1 MWPFFNLLYEL
12 KPMKR
17 IPFLLIY
24 SRIVI
29 AILIVIITLLNIE
42 NQKNIVVILMIT
54 GVLTDIFDGIIARK
68 LRVATKKLRIWD
80 SNVDQ
85 FFWVLCIGSIC
96 YSNFQ
101 FLKENYTGIG
111 IVILLE
117 IVAYL
122 SSYFRFKKTIATH
135 SLLAKFWVLILL
147 VFLIDLMLNDS
158 SDTAF
163 LICLIIGILSRLE
176 IIAII
181 FTIKQWTTDIPSIFK
196 VSAINKGIVSKKRI
210 LF

>member
-1 MWPFFNLLYEL
+1 MWPFLNPIYTL
-12 KPMKR
+12 KRMKR

-42 NQKNIVVILMIT
+42 NQKSTVVILMII
-54 GVLTDIFDGIIARK
+54 GVLTDVFDGIIARK
-68 LRVATKKLRIWD
+68 TGVATKKIRIWD
-80 SNVDQ
+80 SNADQ
-85 FFWVLCIGSIC
+85 FFWVLCIGSIF

-101 FLKENYTGIG
+101 FLKGNYIGIG

-135 SLLAKFWVLILL
+135 SLLAKFWVLTLL
-147 VFLIDLMLNDS
+147 VFLIDLMLHGS
-158 SDTAF
+158 SGTAF
-163 LICLIIGILSRLE
+163 LICLIIGVLSRLE

-181 FTIKQWTTDIPSIFK
+181 FTLKQWTTDISSILK
-196 VSAINKGIVSKKRI
+196 VSDINKGNVSKKRI